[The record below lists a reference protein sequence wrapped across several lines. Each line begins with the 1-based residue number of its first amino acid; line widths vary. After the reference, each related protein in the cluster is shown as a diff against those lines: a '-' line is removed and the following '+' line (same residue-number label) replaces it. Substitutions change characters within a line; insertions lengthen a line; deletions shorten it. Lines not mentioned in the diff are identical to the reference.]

1 MRYALLAFALL
12 AIPVRSECGPIT
24 YTLREGRFFG
34 GAPDPSRDLTSS
46 GAFTPVTNVALPAT
60 YATGGPSPVTFTG
73 NSTAQGAPLELRAAN
88 AVVAQSSTA
97 LQFNV
102 APFGDTSFVTLVQS
116 GLQENGVVVTGSSG
130 TGYLLPHFRVDG
142 TFTDAHAS
150 AFGQLGICAGISGC
164 LATGLGNS
172 SAGVQTL
179 DVTFTPDIG
188 AQTAFT
194 FGTPFQFFFFLS
206 SGISSGTSGTL
217 APGSVSADFR
227 LRLLGFSVVD
237 ANGNDISGAVV
248 HSDLAPVPE
257 PAVGALLLLGL
268 AALRRRRP

>member
-1 MRYALLAFALL
+1 MRYALLACALL
-12 AIPVRSECGPIT
+12 AVPVRGECGPIT
-24 YTLREGRFFG
+24 YSLREGRFFG
-34 GAPDPSRDLTSS
+34 GVPDASRDVTSS
-46 GAFTPVTNVALPAT
+46 GAFTPATNAALPAT
-60 YATGGPSPVTFTG
+60 YSTGGPSPVTFTG
-73 NSTAQGAPLELRAAN
+73 NATTQGTPLELRATN
-88 AVVAQSSTA
+88 TVVAQSSTA

-102 APFGDTSFVTLVQS
+102 APFDDTSFVTLVQS
-116 GLQENGVVVTGSSG
+116 RLQENGVVVTGASG

-142 TFTDAHAS
+142 TFSDAHAT
-150 AFGQLGICAGISGC
+150 AFGQLGICAGISAC
-164 LATGLGNS
+164 AATGLGNS
-172 SAGVQTL
+172 SAGVQAL
-179 DVTFTPDIG
+179 DVLFTPGIG

-194 FGTPFQFFFFLS
+194 FGTPFNFFFFLS

-257 PAVGALLLLGL
+257 PAVSALLLLGVM
-268 AALRRRRP
+268 ALRRRRR